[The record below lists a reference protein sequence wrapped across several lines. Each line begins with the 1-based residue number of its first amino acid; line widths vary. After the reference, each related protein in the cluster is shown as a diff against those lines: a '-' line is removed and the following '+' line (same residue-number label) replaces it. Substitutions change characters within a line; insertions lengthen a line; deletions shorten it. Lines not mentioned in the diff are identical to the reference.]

1 MKISH
6 YLLAGIA
13 GLLITPSIFVAHCQ
27 NPEYCLSLYQTMK
40 DSCVTQYQTCVA
52 DHEANCTARE
62 QSCFANAEEIY
73 QSCLHGGGSGAS
85 ASLSFR
91 ESNRSIQLWDVSR
104 LSGPGDKSD
113 APPAS
118 FVRTTLLTGK

>member
-52 DHEANCTARE
+52 DHEANCTARD
-62 QSCFANAEEIY
+62 S
-73 QSCLHGGGSGAS
+73 HAS
-85 ASLSFR
+85 QMQKKFIKAACMVVEAGLVHLSHF
-91 ESNRSIQLWDVSR
+91 ES
-104 LSGPGDKSD
+104 
-113 APPAS
+113 
-118 FVRTTLLTGK
+118 RTDPSSYGM